1 MSQPVVFDID
11 GTLTA
16 EPYNDKNIGKV
27 KENPAMV
34 FLAKTLQESS
44 PLVISTA
51 RSEKWRPQTEKWL
64 KSHGLS
70 PQAVYMRDESREHA
84 ADQMIK
90 FSHLKDIREKFGD
103 PTVWVDDNPANVNM
117 LRRNDV
123 PVIHVKQ

>member
-16 EPYNDKNIGKV
+16 EPYNDENIGRV

-34 FLAKTLQESS
+34 FVAKTLQESS

-51 RSEKWRPQTEKWL
+51 RSEKWRAETEKWL
-64 KSHGLS
+64 KGHGLS
-70 PQAVYMRDESREHA
+70 PKAVYMRDESREQA

-90 FSHLKDIREKFGD
+90 FGHLKDIREKFGD
-103 PTVWVDDNPANVNM
+103 PTVWIDDNPANVNM